1 MRHSFILVL
10 TILFF
15 ISCTPPTP
23 EPVNKKTVDLGTD
36 DNATEQPKFYTIIKI
51 IDGDT
56 IKIDFEGK
64 PVNVRYIGIDT
75 PETVHPGKP
84 VEPY

>member
-64 PVNVRYIGIDT
+64 KDKIYNACMKKLKQHI
-75 PETVHPGKP
+75 E
-84 VEPY
+84 EN